1 MYLFSMS
8 ICSKESFDHVLR
20 WFLLLLTFSPI
31 LSFLNVLLSLS
42 FSGELKLEL
51 VRLGSSAHWTLRPR
65 HVRHFALNRCLH
77 SLNPFRIEV
86 LKEST
91 FILREL
97 LGEDDLEREGYEQ
110 KWQPAE
116 IGKGSFSLLPLSSQI
131 PLSCSMSLSVSALVL
146 AGCLQAPDLP
156 PHPLPFAS
164 ILPLPNSLFS
174 SLSFPSYGGAFR
186 SELMDLRWCMHSSSR
201 IPSSVE
207 RRVVSKK
214 KDDKWDWETWS
225 DRSEPPW
232 ARAGGG
238 CYREREVQSGLGS
251 GHVL

>member
-51 VRLGSSAHWTLRPR
+51 VRLGSRAHWTLRPR
-65 HVRHFALNRCLH
+65 HVRHFALNRSRRCLH

-156 PHPLPFAS
+156 PPPPFLLP
-164 ILPLPNSLFS
+164 PS
-174 SLSFPSYGGAFR
+174 SLSPTPFLIPLFPELWWGIPIGADGSAMVHAFQLQNTKQR
-186 SELMDLRWCMHSSSR
+186 GEESCVKE
-201 IPSSVE
+201 E
-207 RRVVSKK
+207 R
-214 KDDKWDWETWS
+214 
-225 DRSEPPW
+225 
-232 ARAGGG
+232 
-238 CYREREVQSGLGS
+238 
-251 GHVL
+251 